1 MTKREMILKEL
12 PFLRRVAENI
22 GENVKVQR
30 IDEDL
35 LYKTPSCY
43 YHDGSCGVS
52 KQDETCLVL
61 TQDKAY
67 KVESE
72 YSWSSNYAHEQ
83 PRREEGET
91 ILNCIIR
98 NRISPQEI
106 QAIIE
111 DRHIL
116 DDWIGQEYI
125 NRRET
130 IVYLPPKDKSLLPE
144 ALNQEKLKL
153 MESVR
158 KEIADARG

>member
-30 IDEDL
+30 IDETL
-35 LYKTPSCY
+35 LRKIPSCY

-52 KQDETCLVL
+52 KQDETYLVL
-61 TQDKAY
+61 SKGKAY

-72 YSWSSNYAHEQ
+72 HSWSSNYAHEQ
-83 PRREEGET
+83 SRIEEGET

-98 NRISPQEI
+98 NRIPPQEI

-111 DRHIL
+111 DRHVL

-144 ALNQEKLKL
+144 ALKKYQEELVK
-153 MESVR
+153 SVR